1 MASKKR
7 IFIVDDDEVILES
20 LRRLLTLAGFEAE
33 AARDSKEVITR
44 IKVFKPQLILL
55 DLLMPGL
62 GGFEIC
68 EILNSDKQTSGIP
81 IIILSALGD
90 PADIKRAYRLGV
102 VGYLAKPY
110 DFNELLKEIQKAL
123 IYKDGAAPW

>member
-7 IFIVDDDEVILES
+7 IFIADDDGVILES
-20 LRRLLTLAGFEAE
+20 LRRLLTLAGFEVE
-33 AARDSKEVITR
+33 AVRDSKEVITR
-44 IKVFKPQLILL
+44 VKAFKPHLILL
-55 DLLMPGL
+55 DLLMPGI

-68 EILNSDKQTSGIP
+68 EILNSDKETSGIP
-81 IIILSALGD
+81 IIILSALTD

-102 VGYLAKPY
+102 VGYLGKPY

-123 IYKDGAAPW
+123 IYKDGVTS

>member
-1 MASKKR
+1 MTSKKR

-20 LRRLLTLAGFEAE
+20 LRRLLVLAGFEVE
-33 AARDSKEVITR
+33 AAKDSKEVITR

-55 DLLMPGL
+55 DLLMPGM

-81 IIILSALGD
+81 IIILSALAD
-90 PADIKRAYRLGV
+90 PADIKRAYHLGV
-102 VGYLAKPY
+102 VGYLGKPY
-110 DFNELLKEIQKAL
+110 DFNELLKEVQKAL
-123 IYKDGAAPW
+123 IYKDGAVP

>member
-20 LRRLLTLAGFEAE
+20 LRRLLTLAGFEAG
-33 AARDSKEVITR
+33 AVRDSKEVITR

-90 PADIKRAYRLGV
+90 PVDIKRAYRLGV

-123 IYKDGAAPW
+123 IYKDGAAP

>member
-1 MASKKR
+1 MTSKKR

-20 LRRLLTLAGFEAE
+20 LKRLLILAGFEVG

-123 IYKDGAAPW
+123 IYKDGAAP

>member
-20 LRRLLTLAGFEAE
+20 LRRLLILSNFEVAVTK
-33 AARDSKEVITR
+33 DSKEVITR

-68 EILNSDKQTSGIP
+68 EILNSDKETSGIP
-81 IIILSALGD
+81 IIILSALGN

-102 VGYLAKPY
+102 VGYLGKPY
-110 DFNELLKEIQKAL
+110 DFNELLKEVQKAL
-123 IYKDGAAPW
+123 IYKDGAAP